1 MQLNCDLGEQ
11 EKLVPSSPEKSVMPY
26 IDQANICCG
35 AHAGNKDVMRETV
48 ILAIANKVE
57 IGAHPSY
64 PDRKNFGRL
73 SLKIPQHELKEVIIQ
88 QITALQTICEDLN
101 TTITYVK
108 PHGALYNDM
117 MRDVKVRNI
126 IMSVISSLK
135 IPVKLMVM
143 ANNQQEMLKKEAS
156 AFNIDLLF
164 EAFADRCY
172 TDEGLLVSR
181 DKSHAVHD
189 RQKILEQVIQITT
202 NKFVKTEN
210 GCDLL
215 LDIDTICVHGDNLS
229 GIAIIKDIQAL
240 INKA

>member
-1 MQLNCDLGEQ
+1 MRLNCDLGEQ

-73 SLKIPQHELKEVIIQ
+73 SLKIPEQELKEIIIQ
-88 QITALQTICEDLN
+88 QIMALQTICEDLN

-117 MRDVKVRNI
+117 MRDAEIRNI
-126 IMSVISSLK
+126 IMSVISSIK
-135 IPVKLMVM
+135 IPLKLMVM

-215 LDIDTICVHGDNLS
+215 LDIDTICVHGDNLP

>member
-11 EKLVPSSPEKSVMPY
+11 DKLVSNSPEKSVMPY

-35 AHAGNKDVMRETV
+35 VHAGNKDVMRETV

-73 SLKIPQHELKEVIIQ
+73 SLKIPEQELKEVIIQ
-88 QITALQTICEDLN
+88 QIMALQTICEDLN

-117 MRDVKVRNI
+117 MRDAEIRNI
-126 IMSVISSLK
+126 IMSVISSIK
-135 IPVKLMVM
+135 IPLKLMVM

>member
-1 MQLNCDLGEQ
+1 MRLNCDLGEQ

-35 AHAGNKDVMRETV
+35 VHAGNTDVMRETV

-73 SLKIPQHELKEVIIQ
+73 SLKIPQHELKEVIIK
-88 QITALQTICEDLN
+88 QIMALQKICEDLN

-117 MRDVKVRNI
+117 MRDVEIRNT
-126 IMSVISSLK
+126 IMSVISSIK
-135 IPVKLMVM
+135 IPLKLMVM

-189 RQKILEQVIQITT
+189 RQKILEQVVQITT

>member
-35 AHAGNKDVMRETV
+35 VHAGNTDVMRETV

-88 QITALQTICEDLN
+88 QIMALQTICEDLN

-117 MRDVKVRNI
+117 MRDAEIRKI
-126 IMSVISSLK
+126 IMSVISSIK
-135 IPVKLMVM
+135 IPLKLMVM

>member
-73 SLKIPQHELKEVIIQ
+73 SLKIPEQELKEVIIQ
-88 QITALQTICEDLN
+88 QIMALQTICEDLN

-117 MRDVKVRNI
+117 MRDAEIRNI
-126 IMSVISSLK
+126 IMSVISSIK
-135 IPVKLMVM
+135 IPLKLMVM

-189 RQKILEQVIQITT
+189 RQKILEQVVQITT

-215 LDIDTICVHGDNLS
+215 LDIDTICVHGDNLP

>member
-1 MQLNCDLGEQ
+1 MRLNCDLGEQ

-73 SLKIPQHELKEVIIQ
+73 SLKIPEQELKEVIIQ
-88 QITALQTICEDLN
+88 QIMALQTICEDLN

-117 MRDVKVRNI
+117 MRDAEIRNI
-126 IMSVISSLK
+126 IMSVISSIK
-135 IPVKLMVM
+135 IPLKLMVM

-215 LDIDTICVHGDNLS
+215 LDIDTICVHGDNLP

>member
-1 MQLNCDLGEQ
+1 MRLNCDLGEQ

-88 QITALQTICEDLN
+88 QIMALQKICEDLN

-117 MRDVKVRNI
+117 MRDVEIRNT
-126 IMSVISSLK
+126 IMSVISSIK
-135 IPVKLMVM
+135 IPLKLMVM

-189 RQKILEQVIQITT
+189 RQKILEQVVQITT
-202 NKFVKTEN
+202 DKFVKTEN

-215 LDIDTICVHGDNLS
+215 LNIDTICVHGDNLS

>member
-35 AHAGNKDVMRETV
+35 VHAGNTDVMRETV

-73 SLKIPQHELKEVIIQ
+73 SLKIPQHELKEVIIK
-88 QITALQTICEDLN
+88 QIMALQKICEDLN

-117 MRDVKVRNI
+117 MRDAEIRNI
-126 IMSVISSLK
+126 IMSVISSIK
-135 IPVKLMVM
+135 IPLKLMVM

>member
-1 MQLNCDLGEQ
+1 MRLNCDLGEQ

-35 AHAGNKDVMRETV
+35 VHAGNTDVMRETV

-88 QITALQTICEDLN
+88 QIMALQTICEDLN

-117 MRDVKVRNI
+117 MRDAEIRKI
-126 IMSVISSLK
+126 IMSVISSIK
-135 IPVKLMVM
+135 IPLKLMVM

-189 RQKILEQVIQITT
+189 RQKILEQVFQITT

>member
-35 AHAGNKDVMRETV
+35 VHAGNTDVMRETV

-73 SLKIPQHELKEVIIQ
+73 SLKIPEHELKEVIIQ
-88 QITALQTICEDLN
+88 QIMALQTICEDLN
-101 TTITYVK
+101 TTIPYVK

-117 MRDVKVRNI
+117 MRDVEIRNT
-126 IMSVISSLK
+126 IMSVVSSIK
-135 IPVKLMVM
+135 IPLKLMVM

>member
-1 MQLNCDLGEQ
+1 
-11 EKLVPSSPEKSVMPY
+11 
-26 IDQANICCG
+26 
-35 AHAGNKDVMRETV
+35 
-48 ILAIANKVE
+48 
-57 IGAHPSY
+57 
-64 PDRKNFGRL
+64 
-73 SLKIPQHELKEVIIQ
+73 
-88 QITALQTICEDLN
+88 
-101 TTITYVK
+101 
-108 PHGALYNDM
+108 
-117 MRDVKVRNI
+117 
-126 IMSVISSLK
+126 
-135 IPVKLMVM
+135 M

-215 LDIDTICVHGDNLS
+215 LDIDTICVHGDNLP

>member
-1 MQLNCDLGEQ
+1 MRLNCDLGEQ

-88 QITALQTICEDLN
+88 QIMALQKICEDLN

-117 MRDVKVRNI
+117 MRDVEIRNT
-126 IMSVISSLK
+126 IMSVISSIK
-135 IPVKLMVM
+135 IPLKLMVM
-143 ANNQQEMLKKEAS
+143 ANKQQEMLKKEAS

-189 RQKILEQVIQITT
+189 RQKILEQVVQITT

>member
-1 MQLNCDLGEQ
+1 MRLNCDLGEQ

-73 SLKIPQHELKEVIIQ
+73 SLKIPEQELKEVIIQ
-88 QITALQTICEDLN
+88 QIMALQTICEDLN

-117 MRDVKVRNI
+117 MRDAEIRKI
-126 IMSVISSLK
+126 IMSVISSIK
-135 IPVKLMVM
+135 IPLKLMVM

-215 LDIDTICVHGDNLS
+215 LDIDTICVHGDNLP
-229 GIAIIKDIQAL
+229 GIAIIKDIQSL

>member
-1 MQLNCDLGEQ
+1 MRLNCDLGEQ

-73 SLKIPQHELKEVIIQ
+73 PLKIPEQELKEVITQ
-88 QITALQTICEDLN
+88 QIMALQTICEDLN

-117 MRDVKVRNI
+117 MRDAEIRNI
-126 IMSVISSLK
+126 IMSVISSIK
-135 IPVKLMVM
+135 IPLKLMVM

-189 RQKILEQVIQITT
+189 RQKILEQVVQITT

>member
-1 MQLNCDLGEQ
+1 MRLNCDLGEQ
-11 EKLVPSSPEKSVMPY
+11 EKLVQSSPEKSVMPY

-73 SLKIPQHELKEVIIQ
+73 SLKIPEQELKEVIIQ
-88 QITALQTICEDLN
+88 QIMALQTICEDLN

-117 MRDVKVRNI
+117 MRDAEIRNI
-126 IMSVISSLK
+126 IMSVISSIK
-135 IPVKLMVM
+135 IPLKLMVM

-156 AFNIDLLF
+156 AFNIDLFF

>member
-35 AHAGNKDVMRETV
+35 VHAGNTDVMRETV

-88 QITALQTICEDLN
+88 QIMALQTICEDLN

-117 MRDVKVRNI
+117 MRDAEIRNI
-126 IMSVISSLK
+126 IMSVISSIK
-135 IPVKLMVM
+135 IPLKLMVM
-143 ANNQQEMLKKEAS
+143 ANKQQEMLKKEAS

-189 RQKILEQVIQITT
+189 RQKILEQVVQITT

>member
-1 MQLNCDLGEQ
+1 MRLNCDLGEQ

-35 AHAGNKDVMRETV
+35 VHAGNKEVMRETV

-88 QITALQTICEDLN
+88 QIAALQTICEDLN
-101 TTITYVK
+101 TTISYVK

-117 MRDVKVRNI
+117 MRDVEIRKI
-126 IMSVISSLK
+126 IMSVISSIK
-135 IPVKLMVM
+135 IPLKLMVM

-172 TDEGLLVSR
+172 TDDGLLVSR

>member
-73 SLKIPQHELKEVIIQ
+73 SLKIPEQELKEIIIQ
-88 QITALQTICEDLN
+88 QIMALQTICEDLN

-117 MRDVKVRNI
+117 MRDAEIRKI
-126 IMSVISSLK
+126 IMSVISSIK
-135 IPVKLMVM
+135 IPLKLMVM

-189 RQKILEQVIQITT
+189 RQKILEQVVQITT

-215 LDIDTICVHGDNLS
+215 LDIDTICVHGDNLP

>member
-73 SLKIPQHELKEVIIQ
+73 SLKIPEQELKEIIIQ
-88 QITALQTICEDLN
+88 QIMALQTICEDLN

-117 MRDVKVRNI
+117 MRDAEIRNI
-126 IMSVISSLK
+126 IMSVISSIK
-135 IPVKLMVM
+135 IPLKLMVM

-215 LDIDTICVHGDNLS
+215 LDIDTICVHGDNLP

>member
-1 MQLNCDLGEQ
+1 MRLNCDLGEQ

-35 AHAGNKDVMRETV
+35 VHAGNTDVMRETV

-73 SLKIPQHELKEVIIQ
+73 SLKIPEHELKGVIIQ
-88 QITALQTICEDLN
+88 QIMALQTICEDLN

-117 MRDVKVRNI
+117 MRDAEIRKI
-126 IMSVISSLK
+126 IMSVISSIK
-135 IPVKLMVM
+135 IPLKLMVM

-181 DKSHAVHD
+181 DKLHAVHD
-189 RQKILEQVIQITT
+189 RQKILEQVVQITT

>member
-11 EKLVPSSPEKSVMPY
+11 EKLVPSSPEQLVMPY

-35 AHAGNKDVMRETV
+35 VHAGNIEVMRETV
-48 ILAIANKVE
+48 ILAIANRVE

-73 SLKIPQHELKEVIIQ
+73 SLEISERELKEVIRE
-88 QITALQTICEDLN
+88 QILALQAICEDLD

-156 AFNIDLLF
+156 SFNIDLLF

-189 RQKILEQVIQITT
+189 RQKTLEQVIQITK
-202 NKFVKTEN
+202 NKFVRTEN

-215 LDIDTICVHGDNLS
+215 LDIDTICVHGDNHS
-229 GIAIIKDIQAL
+229 GVAIIKDIQAL
-240 INKA
+240 INTA

>member
-88 QITALQTICEDLN
+88 QIMALQTICEDLN

-117 MRDVKVRNI
+117 MRDAEIRKI
-126 IMSVISSLK
+126 IMSVISSIK
-135 IPVKLMVM
+135 IPLKLMVM

>member
-1 MQLNCDLGEQ
+1 MRLNCDLGEQ
-11 EKLVPSSPEKSVMPY
+11 EKLVPSSPEKSVMHY
-26 IDQANICCG
+26 IDQAYIG
-35 AHAGNKDVMRETV
+35 RGTQVGNADDTRKTV

-73 SLKIPQHELKEVIIQ
+73 SLKIPEQELKEVIIQ
-88 QITALQTICEDLN
+88 QIMALQTICEDLN

-117 MRDVKVRNI
+117 MRDAEIRKI
-126 IMSVISSLK
+126 IMSVISSIK
-135 IPVKLMVM
+135 IPLKLMVM

-189 RQKILEQVIQITT
+189 RQKILEQVVQITT
-202 NKFVKTEN
+202 DKFVKTEN

>member
-1 MQLNCDLGEQ
+1 MRLNCDLGEQ

-73 SLKIPQHELKEVIIQ
+73 SLKIPEQELKEIIIQ
-88 QITALQTICEDLN
+88 QIMALQTICEDLN

-117 MRDVKVRNI
+117 MRDAEIRNI
-126 IMSVISSLK
+126 IMSVISSIK
-135 IPVKLMVM
+135 IPLKLMVM

-215 LDIDTICVHGDNLS
+215 LDIDTICVHGDNLP
-229 GIAIIKDIQAL
+229 GIAIIKDIQSL

>member
-73 SLKIPQHELKEVIIQ
+73 SLKIPEQELKEIIIQ
-88 QITALQTICEDLN
+88 QIMALQTICEDLN

-117 MRDVKVRNI
+117 MRDAEIRKI
-126 IMSVISSLK
+126 IMSVISSIK
-135 IPVKLMVM
+135 IPLKLMVM

-215 LDIDTICVHGDNLS
+215 LDIDTICVHGDNLP

>member
-11 EKLVPSSPEKSVMPY
+11 EKLIPSSPEKSVMPY

-35 AHAGNKDVMRETV
+35 VHAGNTDVMRETV
-48 ILAIANKVE
+48 TLAIANKVE

-73 SLKIPQHELKEVIIQ
+73 SLKIPEHELKGVIIQ
-88 QITALQTICEDLN
+88 QIMALQTICEDLN

-117 MRDVKVRNI
+117 MRDVEIRNT
-126 IMSVISSLK
+126 IMSVISSIK
-135 IPVKLMVM
+135 IPLKLVVM

-189 RQKILEQVIQITT
+189 RQKILEQVVQITT

>member
-11 EKLVPSSPEKSVMPY
+11 EKLVPSSPEQLVMPY

-35 AHAGNKDVMRETV
+35 VHAGNTDVMRETV

-88 QITALQTICEDLN
+88 QIMALQKICEDLN

-117 MRDVKVRNI
+117 MRDVEIRNT
-126 IMSVISSLK
+126 IMSVISSIK
-135 IPVKLMVM
+135 IPLKLMVM
-143 ANNQQEMLKKEAS
+143 ANKQQEMLKKEAS

-189 RQKILEQVIQITT
+189 RQKILEQVVQITT

>member
-1 MQLNCDLGEQ
+1 MRLNCDLGEQ

-73 SLKIPQHELKEVIIQ
+73 SLKIPEQELKEVIIQ
-88 QITALQTICEDLN
+88 QIMALQTICEDLN

-117 MRDVKVRNI
+117 MRDAEIRKI
-126 IMSVISSLK
+126 IMSVISSIK
-135 IPVKLMVM
+135 IPLKLMVM

-215 LDIDTICVHGDNLS
+215 LDIDTICVHGDNLP

>member
-1 MQLNCDLGEQ
+1 MRLNCDLGEQ

-73 SLKIPQHELKEVIIQ
+73 SLKIPEQELKEVIIQ
-88 QITALQTICEDLN
+88 QIMALQTICEDLN

-117 MRDVKVRNI
+117 MRDAEIRKI
-126 IMSVISSLK
+126 IMSVISSIK
-135 IPVKLMVM
+135 IPLKLMVM

-189 RQKILEQVIQITT
+189 KQKILEQVIQITT
-202 NKFVKTEN
+202 NKFVKTET

>member
-1 MQLNCDLGEQ
+1 MRLNCDLGEQ

-73 SLKIPQHELKEVIIQ
+73 SLKIPEQELKEVIIQ
-88 QITALQTICEDLN
+88 QIMALQTICEDLN

-117 MRDVKVRNI
+117 MRDAEIRNI
-126 IMSVISSLK
+126 IMSVISSIK
-135 IPVKLMVM
+135 IPLKLMVM

-215 LDIDTICVHGDNLS
+215 LDIDTICVHGDNLP
-229 GIAIIKDIQAL
+229 GIAIIKDIQSL

>member
-35 AHAGNKDVMRETV
+35 VHAGNTDVMRETV

-88 QITALQTICEDLN
+88 QIMALQTICEDLN

-117 MRDVKVRNI
+117 MRDVEIRNT
-126 IMSVISSLK
+126 IMSVISSIK
-135 IPVKLMVM
+135 IPLKLMVM

-164 EAFADRCY
+164 EA
-172 TDEGLLVSR
+172 LI
-181 DKSHAVHD
+181 KSYND
-189 RQKILEQVIQITT
+189 YLEQ
-202 NKFVKTEN
+202 NN
-210 GCDLL
+210 
-215 LDIDTICVHGDNLS
+215 
-229 GIAIIKDIQAL
+229 
-240 INKA
+240 

>member
-1 MQLNCDLGEQ
+1 MRLNCDLGEQ

-88 QITALQTICEDLN
+88 QIMALQTICEDLN

-117 MRDVKVRNI
+117 MRDAEIRKI
-126 IMSVISSLK
+126 IMSVISSIK
-135 IPVKLMVM
+135 IPLKLMVM